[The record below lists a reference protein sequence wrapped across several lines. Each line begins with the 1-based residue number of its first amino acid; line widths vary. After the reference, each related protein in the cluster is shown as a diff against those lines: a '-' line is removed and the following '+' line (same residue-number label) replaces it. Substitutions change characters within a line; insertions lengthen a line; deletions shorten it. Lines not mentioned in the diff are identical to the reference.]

1 MKTKKIY
8 LLMIALVAVTVF
20 GAGCHNKDEMFY
32 VTVTTNIAEPVTNK
46 SFVSSFSSSTIGV
59 YAINYYNVVLSSSTA
74 IVSTGDNAVSPFPN
88 IKVSVESTV
97 YAWYPATAEEL
108 SYPDDCSTKAIKVVS
123 TDDFAATSQTDYLWA
138 TPANVNK
145 NNKTADLNFNHALS
159 KVIFNI
165 KKDETYI
172 GECKL
177 TEISFTS
184 TGTPFLS
191 GSGTMAIANGTI
203 SGLTSNNTLTYTG
216 SSTINTTAATEMV
229 ALVAPTNLDGTI
241 TIKLT
246 IDKTLYSTT
255 LPVSSVSAWVG
266 ANEYTYY
273 ITVNNEEIIIDNVNI
288 TDWTTI
294 TEIDISI

>member
-1 MKTKKIY
+1 
-8 LLMIALVAVTVF
+8 MIALVAVTVL
-20 GAGCHNKDEMFY
+20 GTGCFDRNNEILEDLKI
-32 VTVTTNIAEPVTNK
+32 TTNIVEPFTNK
-46 SFVSSFSSSTIGV
+46 SVVSSFSSSTIGV
-59 YAINYYNVVLSSSTA
+59 YIDDGYYNLVINSTA
-74 IVSTGDNAVSPFPN
+74 SVSTDENTVTPVPL
-88 IKVSVESTV
+88 IKIYLDATV
-97 YAWYPATAEEL
+97 YAWYPATVEEL
-108 SYPDDCSTKAIKVVS
+108 SYPDENSTKAITVVN
-123 TDDFAATSQTDYLWA
+123 TDDFAATSQTDYLYA
-138 TPANVNK
+138 TPVDVTEINC
-145 NNKTADLNFNHALS
+145 TADLNFQHALS